1 MFWVVF
7 GVDNR
12 VCKLSA
18 NTKNKH
24 FVLQLPLNCDNIII
38 YVNYCARV
46 YVRIRGIMSSTTYA
60 KRTLYKPI
68 DFFYRGVVEAKT
80 KKVAFVDA
88 FQILNDRFLGRMSVC
103 NYFFIA
109 ENSVRIN
116 ELNVIALDELK
127 NYHLVMREN
136 FLVPEKVT
144 YSLPITTRFLEKE
157 SEFEVLLAS
166 LKDNGYKKGSLVIS
180 FNSNTIIR
188 IDDEGKKRYD
198 RLRRLGYQTCINGF
212 GEEFNSLDIF
222 AKFNFDFIRLE
233 ASYFDSTQPKKK
245 ILSMLVKHCNANKIG
260 LIMEGVD
267 SPGQYNRFKREG
279 VKYVT
284 GKAVSKLSRFVTNEF
299 LNLPNL
305 TGEKK
310 AAYLKKLEKELAEIS
325 KKEKAEY
332 DAMVLAAKEKAKAD
346 AASGKVSPV
355 APRPELVKSP
365 YQVRL
370 EQQKETARRAAL
382 QRAERN
388 AMKREEQRLTKEEY
402 QEKRLIEEA
411 SRGMFE
417 GDIQSMLATRAS
429 LDAKKAKADDKPEKA
444 VKADKPAK
452 TDKPKKEITADTEA
466 ESKLMGE
473 YMGSGLDNALGG
485 GMGLGGFGGGMK
497 LHVPAEDTTAPTK
510 TDKKSSKKA
519 KTDKEEPATDIIVE
533 ESTNPDTKGGKLTKA
548 DKPKKD
554 VKADTKTADKLM
566 NEFKGGSLDS
576 MLGMG
581 GAMGGFGVTLS
592 FDDDDDEEVI
602 VGHYNEKGQW
612 VDEDGYIYNG
622 YFDENGDWK
631 DYETFDSKEEGSYN
645 DQGQWVD
652 KDGKVYD
659 GYFDEKGRWIDY
671 TYVNDQGEVV
681 DNGYFDKKI
690 KKWIPYGYFDENGV
704 WQEYK

>member
-1 MFWVVF
+1 
-7 GVDNR
+7 
-12 VCKLSA
+12 
-18 NTKNKH
+18 
-24 FVLQLPLNCDNIII
+24 
-38 YVNYCARV
+38 
-46 YVRIRGIMSSTTYA
+46 MSSTTYA

-68 DFFYRGVVEAKT
+68 DFFYRGVVESKT

-88 FQILNDRFLGRMSVC
+88 FQILNDRYLGRMSVC

-136 FLVPEKVT
+136 FLIPDKVT

-157 SEFEVLLAS
+157 TEFEVLLAS

-180 FNSNTIIR
+180 FNANTIIR

-198 RLRRLGYQTCINGF
+198 RLRRLGYKTCINGF

-222 AKFNFDFIRLE
+222 ARFNFDYLRLE
-233 ASYFDSTQPKKK
+233 ATYFDSTQPKKRV
-245 ILSMLVKHCNANKIG
+245 LSMIVKHCNANKIG

-267 SPGQYNRFKREG
+267 TPGQNNRFKREG

-284 GKAVSKLSRFVTNEF
+284 GKAVSKLSRYVTNEF
-299 LNLPNL
+299 LGLPEL
-305 TGEKK
+305 KGEKK
-310 AAYLKKLEKELAEIS
+310 EAYLKKLNKELEDLA
-325 KKEKAEY
+325 KKEQAEY
-332 DAMVLAAKEKAKAD
+332 DALRLAAKEKAKAD
-346 AASGKVSPV
+346 AASGKVVPS

-382 QRAERN
+382 ARAERN
-388 AMKREEQRLTKEEY
+388 ALKREESRLTKEEY

-411 SRGMFE
+411 SHDMFE

-429 LDAKKAKADDKPEKA
+429 LDAKRKTKDDKPAE
-444 VKADKPAK
+444 VAK
-452 TDKPKKEITADTEA
+452 SKPKKNITADTET
-466 ESKLMGE
+466 ES
-473 YMGSGLDNALGG
+473 
-485 GMGLGGFGGGMK
+485 
-497 LHVPAEDTTAPTK
+497 
-510 TDKKSSKKA
+510 
-519 KTDKEEPATDIIVE
+519 
-533 ESTNPDTKGGKLTKA
+533 
-548 DKPKKD
+548 
-554 VKADTKTADKLM
+554 KLM

-576 MLGMG
+576 LSGGMGLSGMGNAPIIHKHEEESLAEQVSEKKAENSAKTNKKSKKATPTADTEKENKLLKEFKGSSLDEQLGMN

-612 VDEDGYIYNG
+612 IDEDGYIYNG
-622 YFDENGDWK
+622 YFDENGDWQ
-631 DYETFDSKEEGSYN
+631 DYETFNSADEGTYN

-659 GYFDEKGRWIDY
+659 GYFDEQGRWIDY
-671 TYVNDQGEVV
+671 TYVNENGEKV

-704 WQEYK
+704 WRLYN

>member
-1 MFWVVF
+1 MWTTSSAR
-7 GVDNR
+7 R
-12 VCKLSA
+12 VK
-18 NTKNKH
+18 NTKNGH
-24 FVLQLPLNCDNIII
+24 FVLRLGLFCDNIVI
-38 YVNYCARV
+38 YVNYCAHTRE
-46 YVRIRGIMSSTTYA
+46 RIRGIMSSTTYA

-68 DFFYRGVVEAKT
+68 DFFYRSVAETKT

-88 FQILNDRFLGRMSVC
+88 FQILNDRYLGRMSVC

-136 FLVPEKVT
+136 FLIPEKVT

-166 LKDNGYKKGSLVIS
+166 LKDNGYKKGSLIIS
-180 FNSNTIIR
+180 FNSNTIVR
-188 IDDEGKKRYD
+188 LDAEGKKRYD

-222 AKFNFDFIRLE
+222 AKFNFDYLRLE

-260 LIMEGVD
+260 LVMEGVD
-267 SPGQYNRFKREG
+267 SPGQYNRFKKEG

-284 GKAVSKLSRFVTNEF
+284 GKAVSKLSRFVTNEL
-299 LNLPNL
+299 LNLPNP

-310 AAYLKKLEKELAEIS
+310 AAYLKKLEKELADIA
-325 KKEKAEY
+325 KKEQAEY
-332 DAMVLAAKEKAKAD
+332 DALRLAAKEKAKAD
-346 AASGKVSPV
+346 AASGKVTPV
-355 APRPELVKSP
+355 APRPELIKSP

-388 AMKREEQRLTKEEY
+388 AARQEEVRLTKEEY

-411 SRGMFE
+411 TLGMFE

-429 LDAKKAKADDKPEKA
+429 LDAKKSKAED
-444 VKADKPAK
+444 KADKPVKAEK
-452 TDKPKKEITADTEA
+452 TAKPKKEIVADTSA
-466 ESKLMGE
+466 QDKLMAE
-473 YMGSGLDNALGG
+473 YAGSSLDSGLGGSMGMG
-485 GMGLGGFGGGMK
+485 GMGLSGFGG
-497 LHVPAEDTTAPTK
+497 APVISK
-510 TDKKSSKKA
+510 HDDEEEKKAKSSKKSA
-519 KTDKEEPATDIIVE
+519 KTDKDEVTETV
-533 ESTNPDTKGGKLTKA
+533 TNPEDTAKTDTKSTKTTKA

-554 VKADTKTADKLM
+554 VVADTDKEKKLL

-581 GAMGGFGVTLS
+581 GPMGGFGVTLS

-612 VDEDGYIYNG
+612 IDEDGYIYNG
-622 YFDENGDWK
+622 YFDENGDWQ

-671 TYVNDQGEVV
+671 TYVNSEGQVV

-704 WQEYK
+704 WREYN

>member
-1 MFWVVF
+1 MWTTLFQK
-7 GVDNR
+7 R
-12 VCKLSA
+12 VK
-18 NTKNKH
+18 NTKNGH
-24 FVLQLPLNCDNIII
+24 FGLRLGLFCDSIVI
-38 YVNYCARV
+38 YVNYCAHTRE
-46 YVRIRGIMSSTTYA
+46 RIRGIMSSTTYA

-68 DFFYRGVVEAKT
+68 DFFYRSVAEAKT

-88 FQILNDRFLGRMSVC
+88 FQILNDRYLGRMSVC

-136 FLVPEKVT
+136 FLIPEKVT

-166 LKDNGYKKGSLVIS
+166 LKDNGYKKGSLIIS
-180 FNSNTIIR
+180 FNSNTIVR
-188 IDDEGKKRYD
+188 LDAEGKKRYD

-222 AKFNFDFIRLE
+222 AKFNFDYLRLE

-260 LIMEGVD
+260 LVMEGVD

-284 GKAVSKLSRFVTNEF
+284 GKAVCKLSRFVTNEL
-299 LNLPNL
+299 LNLPNP

-310 AAYLKKLEKELAEIS
+310 AAYLKKLEKELADIA
-325 KKEKAEY
+325 KKEQAEY
-332 DAMVLAAKEKAKAD
+332 DALRLAAKEKAKAD

-355 APRPELVKSP
+355 APRPELIKSP

-370 EQQKETARRAAL
+370 EQQKEAARRAAL

-388 AMKREEQRLTKEEY
+388 AARQEELRLTKEEY

-429 LDAKKAKADDKPEKA
+429 LDAKKAKAESKADKEDKPTKA
-444 VKADKPAK
+444 KADKP
-452 TDKPKKEITADTEA
+452 KKDIAPDTATEN
-466 ESKLMGE
+466 KLMAE
-473 YMGSGLDNALGG
+473 YAGSSLDSGLGGSMGMG
-485 GMGLGGFGGGMK
+485 GMGLSGFGG
-497 LHVPAEDTTAPTK
+497 APVIHK
-510 TDKKSSKKA
+510 HDDEEEKKA
-519 KTDKEEPATDIIVE
+519 KSTKKSDKSAKIDKDEVTETV
-533 ESTNPDTKGGKLTKA
+533 TNPEDTAKTDTKSTKSTKA

-554 VKADTKTADKLM
+554 IVADTDKEKKLL

-581 GAMGGFGVTLS
+581 GPMGGFGVTLS

-612 VDEDGYIYNG
+612 IDEDGYIYNG
-622 YFDENGDWK
+622 YFDENGDWQ

-671 TYVNDQGEVV
+671 TYVNAEGQVV

-690 KKWIPYGYFDENGV
+690 KKWIPYGYFDENGI
-704 WQEYK
+704 WREYN